1 MFVSPNTAVLHDF
14 AGNAAD
20 DASPHDAPVVC
31 AEGLKRYFAIKGSKT
46 TGFWG
51 KRSYLKAVDGV
62 SFTVNPGETLGIVGE
77 SGCGKSTLARLVLN
91 MLKPSAG
98 EIRFNGQDLTKL
110 NRSQWRKIRRH
121 MQLVF
126 QDPLGALDP
135 RIPMIKQVMEPL
147 TIHGIGAK
155 SERSERAAG
164 LLEEVGIKSR
174 LFDRTPYKLSGGQRQ
189 RVVIA
194 RALASELKLIVCDEP
209 VSALDVSI
217 QAQVV
222 NLLDDLKNRLGLTM
236 MFISHDLS
244 VIRLISDR
252 VAVMYLGRIVEEA
265 DCDSLF
271 ENPLHPYT
279 QALISAVPIP
289 EPGLERKRI
298 FLTGDPPNPIDPP
311 GGCRF
316 HTRCPRAEDI
326 CKTEEPPMIPWKTDA
341 HRAACR
347 FVSSD

>member
-1 MFVSPNTAVLHDF
+1 MKSRLSMPRDSSGILRSRDRKKQGF
-14 AGNAAD
+14 G
-20 DASPHDAPVVC
+20 ASV
-31 AEGLKRYFAIKGSKT
+31 RF
-46 TGFWG
+46 
-51 KRSYLKAVDGV
+51 LKAVDGV

-98 EIRFNGQDLTKL
+98 EIRFCGQDLTRLK
-110 NRSQWRKIRRH
+110 RSHWRKLRRH

-135 RIPMIKQVMEPL
+135 RIPVIKQVVEPL

-155 SERSERAAG
+155 SERRERAAR
-164 LLEEVGIKSR
+164 LLQEVGIQSR

-194 RALASELKLIVCDEP
+194 RALALEPKLIVCDEP

-222 NLLDDLKNRLGLTM
+222 NLLGDLKDRMGLTM

-244 VIRLISDR
+244 VVRLISDR

-298 FLTGDPPNPIDPP
+298 FLAGDPPNPIDPP
-311 GGCRF
+311 SGCRF

-326 CKTEEPPMIPWKTDA
+326 CKTEEPPMISWKTDA

-347 FVSSD
+347 FISSD